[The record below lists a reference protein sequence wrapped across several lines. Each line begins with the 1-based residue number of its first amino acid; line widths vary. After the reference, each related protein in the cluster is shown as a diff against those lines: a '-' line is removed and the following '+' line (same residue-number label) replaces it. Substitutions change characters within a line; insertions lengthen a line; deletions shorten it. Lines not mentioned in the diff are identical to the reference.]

1 MKWLKA
7 FVLNS
12 LLLLLLPFAMAEIT
26 IQVPEKETYNLGDKI
41 AASVSLLES
50 QSYDGFLKVAI
61 NCEGYVLQYYTTP
74 LSLEAT
80 FRTQVQVPELTLFTS
95 MKGLCS
101 INAEFEDINGDKIS
115 KASSESFFVTDEL
128 NISTSSI
135 IRSLPYEKITL
146 KGTVGKMDGENLK
159 EGSLKISFL
168 NKDYG
173 TNVDFG
179 DFEYNL
185 SVEDLDIGNYP
196 IVIAVG
202 DKYKNYADTLV
213 QLIVLPIA
221 TRVENRLES
230 EKVRPG
236 SLLKAKIIL
245 YDHKGRVMNGTLNV
259 ELIDPNGKKLLKK
272 YVSSLDSVNYELTSD
287 ALPGLYKII
296 SKIEDI
302 NEETGFEVETV
313 KQLSMHY
320 ENEAVIV
327 ENIGNVD
334 YDDET
339 TIMLE
344 SDNKKY
350 LINKKI
356 ELKPGETLSI
366 ELSKEVP
373 YGFYDIN
380 LPQTQEI
387 MQQSQEE
394 NATEPQE
401 EANVIKAVEIS
412 DKRPVYKKIGSGL
425 GIVTGSVVRAGGY
438 IASRPLLASVILI
451 VIVLLIVGYYG
462 RGFLMDRIKGRKSR
476 DTSQLFKDFKYK
488 EEKEEK

>member
-1 MKWLKA
+1 
-7 FVLNS
+7 
-12 LLLLLLPFAMAEIT
+12 
-26 IQVPEKETYNLGDKI
+26 
-41 AASVSLLES
+41 
-50 QSYDGFLKVAI
+50 
-61 NCEGYVLQYYTTP
+61 
-74 LSLEAT
+74 
-80 FRTQVQVPELTLFTS
+80 
-95 MKGLCS
+95 
-101 INAEFEDINGDKIS
+101 
-115 KASSESFFVTDEL
+115 
-128 NISTSSI
+128 
-135 IRSLPYEKITL
+135 
-146 KGTVGKMDGENLK
+146 MDGENLK

-230 EKVRPG
+230 DK
-236 SLLKAKIIL
+236 
-245 YDHKGRVMNGTLNV
+245 
-259 ELIDPNGKKLLKK
+259 
-272 YVSSLDSVNYELTSD
+272 
-287 ALPGLYKII
+287 
-296 SKIEDI
+296 
-302 NEETGFEVETV
+302 
-313 KQLSMHY
+313 
-320 ENEAVIV
+320 
-327 ENIGNVD
+327 
-334 YDDET
+334 
-339 TIMLE
+339 
-344 SDNKKY
+344 KKY

-373 YGFYDIN
+373 YGFYDII

-476 DTSQLFKDFKYK
+476 DTSQLFKNFKYK

>member
-1 MKWLKA
+1 MNRKPN
-7 FVLNS
+7 V
-12 LLLLLLPFAMAEIT
+12 AMRE
-26 IQVPEKETYNLGDKI
+26 
-41 AASVSLLES
+41 
-50 QSYDGFLKVAI
+50 
-61 NCEGYVLQYYTTP
+61 
-74 LSLEAT
+74 
-80 FRTQVQVPELTLFTS
+80 
-95 MKGLCS
+95 
-101 INAEFEDINGDKIS
+101 
-115 KASSESFFVTDEL
+115 
-128 NISTSSI
+128 
-135 IRSLPYEKITL
+135 
-146 KGTVGKMDGENLK
+146 
-159 EGSLKISFL
+159 
-168 NKDYG
+168 
-173 TNVDFG
+173 
-179 DFEYNL
+179 
-185 SVEDLDIGNYP
+185 
-196 IVIAVG
+196 
-202 DKYKNYADTLV
+202 
-213 QLIVLPIA
+213 
-221 TRVENRLES
+221 
-230 EKVRPG
+230 
-236 SLLKAKIIL
+236 
-245 YDHKGRVMNGTLNV
+245 
-259 ELIDPNGKKLLKK
+259 PNGKKQVKK
-272 YVSSLDSVNYELTSD
+272 DIRRLDSVNYELTSD

-373 YGFYDIN
+373 YGFYDII

-451 VIVLLIVGYYG
+451 VIVLLIVGLPKPAKALRQYS
-462 RGFLMDRIKGRKSR
+462 L
-476 DTSQLFKDFKYK
+476 L
-488 EEKEEK
+488 

>member
-1 MKWLKA
+1 
-7 FVLNS
+7 
-12 LLLLLLPFAMAEIT
+12 
-26 IQVPEKETYNLGDKI
+26 
-41 AASVSLLES
+41 
-50 QSYDGFLKVAI
+50 
-61 NCEGYVLQYYTTP
+61 
-74 LSLEAT
+74 
-80 FRTQVQVPELTLFTS
+80 
-95 MKGLCS
+95 
-101 INAEFEDINGDKIS
+101 
-115 KASSESFFVTDEL
+115 
-128 NISTSSI
+128 
-135 IRSLPYEKITL
+135 
-146 KGTVGKMDGENLK
+146 
-159 EGSLKISFL
+159 
-168 NKDYG
+168 
-173 TNVDFG
+173 
-179 DFEYNL
+179 
-185 SVEDLDIGNYP
+185 
-196 IVIAVG
+196 
-202 DKYKNYADTLV
+202 
-213 QLIVLPIA
+213 
-221 TRVENRLES
+221 
-230 EKVRPG
+230 
-236 SLLKAKIIL
+236 
-245 YDHKGRVMNGTLNV
+245 
-259 ELIDPNGKKLLKK
+259 
-272 YVSSLDSVNYELTSD
+272 
-287 ALPGLYKII
+287 LYKII

-373 YGFYDIN
+373 YGFYDII